1 MIKTI
6 FLVPVRDN
14 EGRRFTRPAWQ
25 ALDRRLAAAFGGLS
39 IRFGVVGTWQ
49 ADEHTYRDTSRE
61 YTVSLATWRQLAAWL
76 AIVDWACE
84 RFGQEATYVEVAGI
98 PEVLSRP

>member
-1 MIKTI
+1 KTI

-14 EGRRFTRPAWQ
+14 AGRRFTRPVWQ
-25 ALDRRLAAAFGGLS
+25 SLDRQLAAAFGGFS

-49 ADEHTYRDTSRE
+49 ADERTYRDTSRE

-76 AIVDWACE
+76 AIVAWACE
-84 RFGQEATYVEVAGI
+84 RVGQEAMYVEVAGI